1 MRGHRLAAVPQ
12 RVRGTLR
19 KVWNRSHWGSAMTWR
34 WRLLLR
40 PLGGVSDA
48 ASTSQSERRL

>member
-1 MRGHRLAAVPQ
+1 MRGHCLVAVPQ
-12 RVRGTLR
+12 RMRGTLR